1 MSGYSTQFKSVY
13 LIRHGEA
20 ESNVERVYASYPE
33 EARLYHLTDT
43 GRSQVA
49 ELCTR
54 LQGEDVGTIMFT
66 SPLTRTIET
75 TQIIQ
80 RTTATPVMIDNRLR
94 ETDFG
99 PLNNSPYLST
109 DTHGLDSE
117 NIGEIRRQTL
127 DARAAKG
134 AETIDSVRA
143 RCEEFLNDI
152 APLFGGETVYIVAHA
167 DSIQQLCSLLVGS
180 SVDESLLWYPSRAQ
194 CRVVATD
201 GSIRNV

>member
-1 MSGYSTQFKSVY
+1 MSGYAAQFKSVY

-20 ESNVERVYASYPE
+20 QNNTERVYASYPE
-33 EARLYHLTDT
+33 DDRLYHLTDT
-43 GRSQVA
+43 GRAQVA
-49 ELCTR
+49 DLCSR
-54 LQGEDVGTIMFT
+54 LKDEDVGTIMFT

-117 NIGEIRRQTL
+117 NIGEVRRQTL

-134 AETIDSVRA
+134 SETIDSVRA
-143 RCEEFLNDI
+143 RCEELLKDI
-152 APLFGGETVYIVAHA
+152 APLFGSETVYIVAHA

-180 SVDESLLWYPSRAQ
+180 SVDESLLWYPGRAT
-194 CRVVATD
+194 CRVVSTD
-201 GSIRNV
+201 GTARTV

>member
-1 MSGYSTQFKSVY
+1 MSGYSTQFKSMY

-20 ESNVERVYASYPE
+20 ESNVERIYASYPE

-43 GRSQVA
+43 GKSQVA

-54 LQGEDVGTIMFT
+54 LKGEDVGTIMFT

-80 RTTATPVMIDNRLR
+80 RTTATPVMIDNRIR

-99 PLNNSPYLST
+99 ALSNGPYLST
-109 DTHGLDSE
+109 DTHGPDGE
-117 NIGEIRRQTL
+117 NVGELRRKTL
-127 DARAAKG
+127 DFRAAQG
-134 AETIDSVRA
+134 VETIESVRA
-143 RCEEFLNDI
+143 RCEEFLKDI
-152 APLFGGETVYIVAHA
+152 APLFAGETVYIVAHA
-167 DSIQQLCSLLVGS
+167 DSIQQLYSLLVGTS
-180 SVDESLLWYPSRAQ
+180 MDESLLWYPSRAQ

-201 GSIRNV
+201 SSIRNV